1 MTSEAVIVIPRSRS
15 TVLEGDR
22 ATTTTA
28 ELELLHHADLLSL
41 IRIRFAN
48 LGDELFRCCTEED
61 FMSSGRTTLVL
72 IVSFC
77 EMRLTIVAFYDLI
90 HTMQGEMR
98 FSSAY

>member
-1 MTSEAVIVIPRSRS
+1 MTSEAVSVIPRSRS

-28 ELELLHHADLLSL
+28 ELELLHHADLLSR

-61 FMSSGRTTLVL
+61 FMSSARTNLVTECL
-72 IVSFC
+72 I
-77 EMRLTIVAFYDLI
+77 L
-90 HTMQGEMR
+90 
-98 FSSAY
+98 